1 MGFTKAGRMVDNF
14 DSIGSKGE
22 IDVIKL
28 KNRYIESSTL
38 KTNNLSIIM
47 AIKGEDL
54 YIRHLKSQSLTGSKE
69 YGHYRLTP
77 DMIDWKEFY
86 LSEEEDKA
94 KNDMMTS
101 AAYISTGNAM
111 QSFDHSQLYII
122 LPFENPETG
131 EKERLE
137 FKLKNSKRLQMMQR
151 FLERNQEKAQSQ
163 ENESSEENKDSP
175 MEILKRE
182 YAKGEISEEEIK
194 DLQLRFNIQKILR
207 DFKQKGSKELPL
219 RHYDL

>member
-1 MGFTKAGRMVDNF
+1 MGRMGITKTGKMVDNF
-14 DSIGSKGE
+14 DSISSKGE

-38 KTNNLSIIM
+38 NNNNLSIIV

-54 YIRHLKSQSLTGSKE
+54 YIRHLKSQSLTGGNE
-69 YGHYRLTP
+69 YGHYRITP
-77 DMIDWKEFY
+77 DMIDWEAFY

-101 AAYISTGNAM
+101 AAYLSTGNAM
-111 QSFDHSQLYII
+111 QSFDHTQLYII

-131 EKERLE
+131 EKERIE

-151 FLERNQEKAQSQ
+151 FLERNQERAQSEEEESNK
-163 ENESSEENKDSP
+163 ENDNSP
-175 MEILKRE
+175 MKILKKE
-182 YAKGEISEEEIK
+182 FAKGEISEEEFERK
-194 DLQLRFNIQKILR
+194 
-207 DFKQKGSKELPL
+207 KELI
-219 RHYDL
+219 